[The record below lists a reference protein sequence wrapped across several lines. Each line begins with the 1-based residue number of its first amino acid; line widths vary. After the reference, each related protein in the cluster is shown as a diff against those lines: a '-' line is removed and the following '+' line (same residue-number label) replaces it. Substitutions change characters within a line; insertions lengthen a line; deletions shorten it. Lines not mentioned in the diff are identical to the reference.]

1 LRKRDSKYTP
11 NFHFA
16 KSIRYKFSVAY
27 LRAAVAQYR
36 P

>member
-1 LRKRDSKYTP
+1 LRKQDRKYTP
-11 NFHFA
+11 NFHIT

-27 LRAAVAQYR
+27 LRAAIAHFR